1 VKAQKQAVESA
12 AMILRLDRFGVL
24 VATLT
29 IVTAVL
35 LGALAASSPT
45 AAVIPVAVIAALAA
59 LILLAQRSS
68 ALIALGLLLLI
79 AGLAVP
85 TSAGIVATV
94 ALVTFVAWRTAI
106 VRDSR
111 AVVGAC
117 CLVVM
122 TTWLLLG
129 ANPNI
134 QDFHT
139 VLLGTRKTT
148 LVFIGIG
155 VGALWPTET
164 RRGAEQLIVGLLIGA
179 AVLCLLIHF
188 GDPAYENSLPRGAS
202 IYTSLFQ
209 GELRMQG
216 IYSGPFHIAVLGTF
230 LCLRGWHLLLIR
242 RPRWQALCL
251 IALGGI
257 VVLEA
262 DVRTAFVTIALGVAL
277 TLVLRPPKR
286 IPRANNFWKTVAA
299 GGVVLLLTASGALG
313 QNAALSSLSELSS
326 ASGFS
331 EEQRADTRLVSW
343 STAVGYFRES
353 PVVGLGPGSA
363 GAALGGSEYHL
374 DKHVTSDNEY
384 LAVLVEGGVIGVIV
398 VLLAFWAL
406 ARYST
411 GLLEIAN
418 PSCAAALAL
427 FGFAFTGNVFET
439 LPISLFLCVLL
450 GLRVPARPATR

>member
-1 VKAQKQAVESA
+1 
-12 AMILRLDRFGVL
+12 MILRLDRFAVL
-24 VATLT
+24 VGTLT
-29 IVTAVL
+29 IVAALL

-45 AAVIPVAVIAALAA
+45 AAALPVAASTALAV
-59 LILLAQRSS
+59 LVLLAQRSS
-68 ALIALGLLLLI
+68 PLIALGLLLLI
-79 AGLAVP
+79 AGLVLP
-85 TSAGIVATV
+85 TSAGIVAAVSLTV
-94 ALVTFVAWRTAI
+94 FVAWRTVT

-111 AVVGAC
+111 AILGVC
-117 CLVVM
+117 CLTVM
-122 TTWLLLG
+122 GTWLLLG

-139 VLLGTRKTT
+139 ALLGTRKTT

-155 VGALWPTET
+155 VGALWPAATW
-164 RRGAEQLIVGLLIGA
+164 RDAERLIVGLLIGA
-179 AVLCLLIHF
+179 AVLCLLVHF
-188 GDPAYENSLPRGAS
+188 GDPTYENSLPRGAS
-202 IYTSLFQ
+202 VYTSLFQ
-209 GELRMQG
+209 GKLRMQG
-216 IYSGPFHIAVLGTF
+216 IYAGPFHIAVLGTF

-242 RPRWQALCL
+242 RPGWQAICL
-251 IALGGI
+251 MALGAI

-262 DVRTAFVTIALGVAL
+262 DVRTAFVTIALGMAL
-277 TLVLRPPKR
+277 TLVLRPPRR
-286 IPRANNFWKTVAA
+286 IPRASNFYKTLAA
-299 GGVVLLLTASGALG
+299 GGVVLALAASGSLG

-343 STAVGYFRES
+343 SAAVDYFRES

-384 LAVLVEGGVIGVIV
+384 LAILVEGGVVGVLV

-406 ARYST
+406 ARYSS
-411 GLLEIAN
+411 GLLDISN

-450 GLRVPARPATR
+450 GLRVPPRIAT

>member
-1 VKAQKQAVESA
+1 
-12 AMILRLDRFGVL
+12 MILRLDRFAVL
-24 VATLT
+24 VGTLT
-29 IVTAVL
+29 IVVAVL
-35 LGALAASSPT
+35 LGALAASSPE
-45 AAVIPVAVIAALAA
+45 AAVVPVVAAGA
-59 LILLAQRSS
+59 LTTFVLLAQRSS
-68 ALIALGLLLLI
+68 PLIALGLLLLI
-79 AGLAVP
+79 AGLVVP
-85 TSAGIVATV
+85 TSAGIVAAV
-94 ALVTFVAWRTAI
+94 ALVLFVAWRTAT
-106 VRDSR
+106 VRDPR
-111 AVVGAC
+111 ATVGAC
-117 CLVVM
+117 CLLVM
-122 TTWLLLG
+122 ATWLLLG

-139 VLLGTRKTT
+139 ALLGTRKTT

-155 VGALWPTET
+155 VGALWPADTW
-164 RRGAEQLIVGLLIGA
+164 RDAEQLIVGLLIGA
-179 AVLCLLIHF
+179 AVLCLLVHF
-188 GDPAYENSLPRGAS
+188 GDPGYENSLPRGANV
-202 IYTSLFQ
+202 YTSLFQ
-209 GELRMQG
+209 GKLRLQG
-216 IYSGPFHIAVLGTF
+216 IYAGPFHIAVLGTF

-242 RPRWQALCL
+242 RGPGWQAFCL
-251 IALGGI
+251 MALGAI
-257 VVLEA
+257 VVVEA

-286 IPRANNFWKTVAA
+286 ISRAGNLWKTLAA
-299 GGVVLLLTASGALG
+299 GAVVLLLAVGGALG

-326 ASGFS
+326 SSGIS

-343 STAVGYFRES
+343 STAVSYFRES

-398 VLLAFWAL
+398 VLLALWAL

-411 GLLEIAN
+411 GLLDISN

-450 GLRVPARPATR
+450 GLRVPARLGLRVPARLRV

>member
-1 VKAQKQAVESA
+1 
-12 AMILRLDRFGVL
+12 MILRLDRFGVL
-24 VATLT
+24 VGTLT
-29 IVTAVL
+29 IVAAVL
-35 LGALAASSPT
+35 LGALAATSPT
-45 AAVIPVAVIAALAA
+45 AAVAPVGVVAGLAA
-59 LILLAQRSS
+59 LILLAERSS
-68 ALIALGLLLLI
+68 SLISLGLLLLI
-79 AGLAVP
+79 VGLVAP
-85 TSAGIVATV
+85 TSAGIVAAV
-94 ALVTFVAWRTAI
+94 ALVIFVAWRTAT

-111 AVVGAC
+111 AIVGAC
-117 CLVVM
+117 CLIVM
-122 TTWLLLG
+122 ATWLALG

-139 VLLGTRKTT
+139 ALLGTRKTT

-155 VGALWPTET
+155 VGALWPTAT
-164 RRGAEQLIVGLLIGA
+164 RRDAEQLIVGLLIGA
-179 AVLCLLIHF
+179 AVVCLLVHF
-188 GDPAYENSLPRGAS
+188 GDPTYENSLPRAAS

-209 GELRMQG
+209 GKLRMQG

-242 RPRWQALCL
+242 QPRWQALCL

-277 TLVLRPPKR
+277 TLLLRPPQR
-286 IPRANNFWKTVAA
+286 IPRASNLWKTVAA
-299 GGVVLLLTASGALG
+299 GAVVLLLVASGALG
-313 QNAALSSLSELSS
+313 QNAALSSLSQLSS

-343 STAVGYFRES
+343 SAALDDFRES

-384 LAVLVEGGVIGVIV
+384 LAVLVEGGLIGVIV
-398 VLLAFWAL
+398 VLLTLWAL
-406 ARYST
+406 GRYSE

-418 PSCAAALAL
+418 PSCAAALSL

-450 GLRVPARPATR
+450 GLRVPPRIAT

>member
-1 VKAQKQAVESA
+1 
-12 AMILRLDRFGVL
+12 MILRLDRFAML
-24 VATLT
+24 VGTLT
-29 IVTAVL
+29 IVTALL

-45 AAVIPVAVIAALAA
+45 AAVLLVAVAAALAA
-59 LILLAQRSS
+59 LVLLAQRSS
-68 ALIALGLLLLI
+68 PLIALGLLLLI
-79 AGLAVP
+79 AGLVLP
-85 TSAGIVATV
+85 TAAGIVAAVSLTV
-94 ALVTFVAWRTAI
+94 FVAWRAVT

-111 AVVGAC
+111 AIVGAC
-117 CLVVM
+117 CLMVM
-122 TTWLLLG
+122 ATWLLLG

-139 VLLGTRKTT
+139 ALLGTRKTT

-155 VGALWPTET
+155 VGALWPFQTW
-164 RRGAEQLIVGLLIGA
+164 RAAERLIVGLLIGA

-188 GDPAYENSLPRGAS
+188 GDPAYENSLPRGANV
-202 IYTSLFQ
+202 YTSLFQ
-209 GELRMQG
+209 GKLRMQG
-216 IYSGPFHIAVLGTF
+216 IYAGPFHIAVLGTF

-242 RPRWQALCL
+242 PRWQALCL
-251 IALGGI
+251 MALGAI

-277 TLVLRPPKR
+277 TLVLRPPRR
-286 IPRANNFWKTVAA
+286 IPRASNFWKTLAA
-299 GGVVLLLTASGALG
+299 GTVALALVASGSLG

-343 STAVGYFRES
+343 STAVDYFRES

-363 GAALGGSEYHL
+363 GAALGGNEYHL

-384 LAVLVEGGVIGVIV
+384 LAVLVEGGVIGVLV
-398 VLLAFWAL
+398 VLLALWAL

-411 GLLEIAN
+411 GLLDISS

-450 GLRVPARPATR
+450 GLRVPARLAPR

>member
-1 VKAQKQAVESA
+1 
-12 AMILRLDRFGVL
+12 MILRLDRFGVL
-24 VATLT
+24 VGTLT
-29 IVTAVL
+29 IVVAVL

-45 AAVIPVAVIAALAA
+45 AAVVPVGAAAALAA

-68 ALIALGLLLLI
+68 PLIALGLSLLI
-79 AGLAVP
+79 VGLVAP
-85 TSAGIVATV
+85 TSAGIVAAV
-94 ALVTFVAWRTAI
+94 ALVIFVAWRTAT

-111 AVVGAC
+111 SIVGAC
-117 CLVVM
+117 CLIVM
-122 TTWLLLG
+122 ATWLLLG

-139 VLLGTRKTT
+139 ALLGTRKTT
-148 LVFIGIG
+148 LVFMGIGI
-155 VGALWPTET
+155 GALWPTAT
-164 RRGAEQLIVGLLIGA
+164 RHDAEQLIVGLLIGA
-179 AVLCLLIHF
+179 AVLCLLVHF
-188 GDPAYENSLPRGAS
+188 GDPTYENSLPRGAS

-209 GELRMQG
+209 GKLRMQG
-216 IYSGPFHIAVLGTF
+216 IYAGPFHIAVLGTF

-242 RPRWQALCL
+242 PRWQALCL
-251 IALGGI
+251 IALGAI

-262 DVRTAFVTIALGVAL
+262 DVRTAFVTIALGIAL

-286 IPRANNFWKTVAA
+286 VPRASNLWKTVAA
-299 GGVVLLLTASGALG
+299 GGVVLLLAASGALG

-343 STAVGYFRES
+343 SSAVSDFRES

-374 DKHVTSDNEY
+374 NKHVTSDNEY

-406 ARYST
+406 GCYSE
-411 GLLEIAN
+411 GLLEISN

-450 GLRVPARPATR
+450 GLRVPARPITR

>member
-1 VKAQKQAVESA
+1 
-12 AMILRLDRFGVL
+12 MILRLDRFGVL
-24 VATLT
+24 VGTLT
-29 IVTAVL
+29 IAAAVL

-45 AAVIPVAVIAALAA
+45 AAVLPVGVAVALAA
-59 LILLAQRSS
+59 LVLLAQRSS
-68 ALIALGLLLLI
+68 ALIALGLSLLI
-79 AGLAVP
+79 AGLVVP
-85 TSAGIVATV
+85 TSAGIAAAV
-94 ALVTFVAWRTAI
+94 ALVLFVAWRTI
-106 VRDSR
+106 TVRDSR

-117 CLVVM
+117 CLIVM
-122 TTWLLLG
+122 ATWLLLG
-129 ANPNI
+129 SNPNI

-139 VLLGTRKTT
+139 ALLGTRKTT

-155 VGALWPTET
+155 VGALWPADTW
-164 RRGAEQLIVGLLIGA
+164 RDAEQLIVGLLIGA
-179 AVLCLLIHF
+179 AVLCLLVHF
-188 GDPAYENSLPRGAS
+188 GDPSYENSLPRGAN

-209 GELRMQG
+209 GKLRLQG
-216 IYSGPFHIAVLGTF
+216 IYAGPFHIAVLGTF

-242 RPRWQALCL
+242 RPGWQAFCL
-251 IALGGI
+251 TALGGI
-257 VVLEA
+257 VVVEA

-277 TLVLRPPKR
+277 TLVLRPPKQ
-286 IPRANNFWKTVAA
+286 IPRAGNLWKTLAA
-299 GGVVLLLTASGALG
+299 GAVVLLLAASGALG

-326 ASGFS
+326 TSGIG

-343 STAVGYFRES
+343 STAVSYFRES

-398 VLLAFWAL
+398 VLLALWAL

-411 GLLEIAN
+411 GLLDISN
-418 PSCAAALAL
+418 PSCAAVLAL

-450 GLRVPARPATR
+450 GLRVPARLGAR